1 MPDQTPKTPDQ
12 NDAEQPTFKP
22 QPDQDS
28 EALEEAQ
35 AEAAEEREDE
45 GGYQ

>member
-1 MPDQTPKTPDQ
+1 MPDPTPKSADQ
-12 NDAEQPTFKP
+12 DDNAQPATNP

-28 EALEEAQ
+28 QDLEEAQ

>member
-1 MPDQTPKTPDQ
+1 MPDPTPKNPDQ
-12 NDAEQPTFKP
+12 DESAQPVSKP
-22 QPDQDS
+22 QPEQDS
-28 EALEEAQ
+28 QDLEEAQ